1 MNKQDVI
8 GLLAG
13 QVDLSKKKTEE
24 VIDGFLKL
32 VVDQLAAGEKVQL
45 FGFGNFEVSERAA
58 RNGVNPKT
66 KEKIKIAASKG
77 VKFKPA
83 KNFKDAVKG

>member
-1 MNKQDVI
+1 MNKQDVVGI
-8 GLLAG
+8 LAEKNE
-13 QVDLSKKKTEE
+13 LTKKKAEE

-32 VVDQLAAGEKVQL
+32 VVEKLASGEKVQL

-58 RNGVNPKT
+58 RNGINPKT
-66 KEKIKIAASKG
+66 KEKIKIPASKS
-77 VKFKPA
+77 VKFKAA